1 MVNSDF
7 NGAAGGR
14 LRDAIAQFST
24 RLERAEMLLDES
36 AKGAAVL
43 PQILNEISK
52 LRVELVSAAT
62 KSEHVPITALL
73 HVAKVY
79 NGILKSLCLVIA
91 ALVVWLTGA
100 KALLSDVEIG
110 FAKQE
115 TEEHGNTAGEHR
127 IAHPV

>member
-1 MVNSDF
+1 
-7 NGAAGGR
+7 
-14 LRDAIAQFST
+14 
-24 RLERAEMLLDES
+24 LERAEMLLDES

-43 PQILNEISK
+43 PQILNELSK

-62 KSEHVPITALL
+62 KSEHVPISALL

-100 KALLSDVEIG
+100 KALLSDFEIG
-110 FAKQE
+110 FSKQE
-115 TEEHGNTAGEHR
+115 TEQHGNTDSEHR
-127 IAHPV
+127 IAHPL